1 VGVAGTISDMKS
13 QMRNIIIGV
22 LLLILGGVAGYRIRG
37 TQGLQGSNPQT
48 IFNLTNTTPP
58 TEYKNV
64 DFQQFWDVWK
74 ILQNDYL
81 DPTKVQADQMVYGAI
96 KGMTASLGDPYTI
109 YLPPTDQKRSQE
121 DLQGSFFG
129 VGIQLGY
136 INNTLAVMAPLKGSP
151 AEKAGV
157 KAKDLI
163 LHVKD
168 PAKNLDKDT
177 TGWSLIDAVDNIR
190 GDKGTPVTLTLFR
203 PDSDIKKPFDVT
215 LVRDEILVPSVV
227 VEYIQVNGKK
237 LAHLTLSRF
246 GERTQDELNK
256 AITDITQQS
265 PKVDGIMLDMR
276 DNPGGF
282 LDEAINVASEF
293 VKSGVVVTQKGK
305 YTSQSYQA
313 KGNARLADYPLVVV
327 VNGGSASASEIVAGA
342 LRDDLG
348 AELVGEKTFGKGT
361 VQDART
367 LDNGAGLH
375 VTIARWLLPKGDWIH
390 EQGIPVNV
398 EIKPDPNASD
408 DAILKTAEQELVK
421 KLK

>member
-1 VGVAGTISDMKS
+1 
-13 QMRNIIIGV
+13 MRNIIIGV

>member
-1 VGVAGTISDMKS
+1 MGVAGTISDMKS

>member
-1 VGVAGTISDMKS
+1 MKS

-96 KGMTASLGDPYTI
+96 NGMTASLGDPYTM

-190 GDKGTPVTLTLFR
+190 GDKGT
-203 PDSDIKKPFDVT
+203 K
-215 LVRDEILVPSVV
+215 
-227 VEYIQVNGKK
+227 
-237 LAHLTLSRF
+237 
-246 GERTQDELNK
+246 
-256 AITDITQQS
+256 
-265 PKVDGIMLDMR
+265 
-276 DNPGGF
+276 
-282 LDEAINVASEF
+282 
-293 VKSGVVVTQKGK
+293 
-305 YTSQSYQA
+305 
-313 KGNARLADYPLVVV
+313 
-327 VNGGSASASEIVAGA
+327 
-342 LRDDLG
+342 
-348 AELVGEKTFGKGT
+348 
-361 VQDART
+361 
-367 LDNGAGLH
+367 
-375 VTIARWLLPKGDWIH
+375 
-390 EQGIPVNV
+390 
-398 EIKPDPNASD
+398 
-408 DAILKTAEQELVK
+408 
-421 KLK
+421 